1 MQPTPTPAPV
11 PGPAPAPTDPVVELV
26 RAQRLNVGY
35 GLTVLAFLF
44 LVATV
49 ALAMK
54 SSRLPASTTTTTE
67 KDKGKDDALRATKGE
82 VADLTQPNR
91 FDYVVGAFGTALA
104 LLIVGGGGAYLLVA
118 LPRPTEAEQRREARV
133 LILSVGGLVGVS
145 LILIGVLYFWRW
157 EESLVKWLD
166 KSETKE
172 AKYVLYPLLMIVAG
186 GGLMFLAIQP
196 ARAEER
202 GSAVIRRLVYGSNFG
217 LTVLILFVVLVITNA
232 VVAMRLPN
240 KLDTTNSGFY
250 TLNPQTK
257 QFVETLE
264 QPVHAYAIFQES
276 TPAVEDTKRLLS
288 LAQDAN
294 PGKFRVTF
302 LSPALNRAEVA
313 KLRTEYGKSADM
325 TRDGVLLVAGD
336 ESNEDRRRPSF
347 IRADEFSNQTEDEQ
361 GRLTHVFNG
370 EPRLLRELMFV
381 ADDKVK
387 PKVYFTQSSGE
398 LSLTGARG
406 TDRRRSATALKQH
419 LEKNNYE
426 VFPLTFDAAGPA
438 KVPEDAAVV
447 VVADPTAPLT
457 PAAVA
462 AVTEFMSKPRPDGK
476 KGKLVVF
483 ASGIGRGADDKPLK
497 TGLEPLLGTFGVQLS
512 DRFTFATTSERAPQS
527 DPDEGTRTFTVVV
540 NPESIQERNPVAIS
554 FGRAQFTMFDVRELV
569 QSPPPP
575 GGGGFRVVPLLAT
588 KPGEPTWSEPLYTAT
603 PAKTWN
609 DLNKQVEAIMAGPGA
624 REDKVKRARELVA
637 PKQINGEPHDVALF
651 VSETPAARDATPS
664 ARAVVFGTSE
674 FVSDSAAGRLVRGQ
688 TTTIGLDLTVS
699 TMRWL
704 RDRPTVIGVQEKPY
718 TTYTLKAGTDNT
730 RLTIVPVALA
740 LLGVLGL
747 GAGVWAIRRK

>member
-1 MQPTPTPAPV
+1 MQPTP
-11 PGPAPAPTDPVVELV
+11 APAAPPTTDPVVEFI
-26 RAQRLNVGY
+26 RAQRMNLGY
-35 GLTVLAFLF
+35 GLTVLAFVF

-54 SSRLPASTTTTTE
+54 GSRLPASTTATTE
-67 KDKGKDDALRATKGE
+67 KGKDKEKDDALSAMKGE
-82 VADLTQPNR
+82 VAEVIQPNR
-91 FDYVVGAFGTALA
+91 FDYVVGAFGAALG
-104 LLIVGGGGAYLLVA
+104 LLIVGVGGAYLLIS
-118 LPRPTEAEQRREARV
+118 LPKPTEAEQRREARV
-133 LILSVGGLVGVS
+133 LLLALGGLLGMG
-145 LILIGVLYFWRW
+145 LILVGVLYFWRW

-202 GSAVIRRLVYGSNFG
+202 NNRTIRQLVYGSNFG

-264 QPVHAYAIFQES
+264 QPVHAYAIFQDS

-288 LAQDAN
+288 GAQDVN

-302 LSPALNRAEVA
+302 LSPALNRAEIA
-313 KLRTEYGKSADM
+313 KLRTEYKSADM
-325 TRDGVLLVAGD
+325 TRDGVLLVVGD
-336 ESNEDRRRPSF
+336 ENNEDRRRPSF
-347 IRADEFSNQTEDEQ
+347 IRADEFSDQTEDPQ
-361 GRLTHVFNG
+361 GRPVFVFNG
-370 EPRLLRELMFV
+370 EPRLLRELMFL
-381 ADDKVK
+381 ADDKQK

-398 LSLTGARG
+398 LSLTGGRTA
-406 TDRRRSATALKQH
+406 DRRRTATALKQY
-419 LEKNNYE
+419 LEKNNYD
-426 VFPLTFDAAGPA
+426 VAPLSFDATGPA
-438 KVPEDAAVV
+438 KVPDDASVV
-447 VVADPTAPLT
+447 VVADPTSPLT
-457 PAAVA
+457 PAGVQAI
-462 AVTEFMSKPRPDGK
+462 TDFMTKPRDGNK
-476 KGKLVVF
+476 KGKLIVL
-483 ASGIGRGADDKPLK
+483 AGGSSRGADEKPLR

-512 DRFTFATTSERAPQS
+512 DRFMFATPSERAPQS

-540 NPESIQERNPVAIS
+540 NPEAIQERNPVAIS
-554 FGRAQFTMFDVRELV
+554 FARAQFPMLDCRELL
-569 QSPPPP
+569 PPPAP
-575 GGGGFRVVPLLAT
+575 ATGFRTVSLLASQ
-588 KPGEPTWSEPLYTAT
+588 PGAPTWSEPLYTAA
-603 PAKTWN
+603 PAKAWN

-637 PKQINGEPHDVALF
+637 PKQINTDPRDLAMF
-651 VSETPAARDATPS
+651 VSEVPTARDVTPP
-664 ARAVVFGTSE
+664 ARVVVFGCSE
-674 FVSDSAAGRLVRGQ
+674 FVSDSAAGRVGRGQ
-688 TTTIGLDLTVS
+688 TTTIGLDLMTS

-704 RDRPTVIGVQEKPY
+704 RDRPTVTGVQEKPY
-718 TTYTLKAGTDNT
+718 TTYTLKPGYDNT

-740 LLGVLGL
+740 LLAVLGL